1 MSPPDGPAPA
11 APPAGT
17 PPAAANHR
25 SLSPVLSKAPPVAL
39 VIFGASGDLTA
50 RKILPAL
57 SRLAD
62 RGVLDDGF
70 TLIGVARTEWSDD
83 EFRSHVT
90 EATSEAG
97 RKWRDLTGRFKYI
110 AGEYDHPVTFARLK
124 EHLDEADRVDGT
136 GGNRLYY
143 LATIPS
149 VFGLV
154 AGALADHACAE
165 PAGDGS
171 FARIVVEKPYGRDL
185 DSAIALDE
193 QMHKA
198 FEESQI
204 YRIDH
209 YMGKET
215 VQNVLALRFANAIF
229 EPIWNRRYI
238 AEVQVTVA
246 EKLGV
251 EHRGGFYETAGALR
265 DIVQNHVMQ
274 VLALTLMESPTSSD
288 ADRIRDEKVK
298 LLRAI
303 DIPTPDEAV
312 DRAVR
317 GQYTAGLIDGEK
329 VLGYRQEQ
337 DVSPDSQTETYL
349 ALRLSVD
356 NWRWAGVP
364 IFVRTGKRLPA
375 RVTEVALAFRQVP
388 HLLFD
393 QRTSRDLKPNA
404 LILRIQPDEGISLEF
419 GAKVPG
425 EKFHLRSVAMDF
437 SYSEAFAGVEAADG
451 YERLIHDAIVGDA
464 TLFIRSDEVQQ
475 AWRIVDPY
483 LQAWSEPGG
492 ALVPYP
498 AGSWGPHMADLLVE
512 RSGDQW
518 RNPVIDL
525 ELSGGRLAELPQ

>member
-1 MSPPDGPAPA
+1 MSSSGVQAPA
-11 APPAGT
+11 AGDRT
-17 PPAAANHR
+17 GRR
-25 SLSPVLSKAPPVAL
+25 SLPPVLSKAPPVAL

-57 SRLAD
+57 ARLAD
-62 RGVLDDGF
+62 RSVLDDGF
-70 TLIGVARTEWSDD
+70 TLIGVARTEWTDE
-83 EFRSHVT
+83 EFRAHVA
-90 EATSEAG
+90 EATPEAG
-97 RKWRDLTGRFKYI
+97 PKWRTLTERFKYI
-110 AGEYDHPVTFARLK
+110 TGEYDHPDTFSQLK
-124 EHLDEADRVDGT
+124 RHLDEADRIDGT

-154 AGALADHACAE
+154 AGALAEHACTR
-165 PAGDGS
+165 PAGDGT

-193 QMHKA
+193 QMHAA

-238 AEVQVTVA
+238 SQVQITVA
-246 EKLGV
+246 ESLGV

-274 VLALTLMESPTSSD
+274 VLALTLMESPTSTD

-317 GQYTAGLIDGEK
+317 GQYTEGAINGEK

-337 DVSPDSQTETYL
+337 DVAPDSQTETYV

-375 RVTEVALAFRQVP
+375 RVTEVALVFRQVP
-388 HLLFD
+388 YLLFD
-393 QRTSRDLKPNA
+393 KRTSRDLRPNA

-437 SYSEAFAGVEAADG
+437 SYAEAFAGVEAADG
-451 YERLIHDAIVGDA
+451 YERLIHDAMVGDA
-464 TLFIRSDEVQQ
+464 TLFIRSDEVEQ

-483 LQAWSEPGG
+483 LKAWSQPGG
-492 ALVPYP
+492 AIVFYP
-498 AGSWGPHMADLLVE
+498 AGTWGPRMADLLVA

-518 RNPVIDL
+518 RNPLVDL
-525 ELSGGRLAELPQ
+525 ELSGGRLTEVPQ